1 MPRTSIHAA
10 AILAG
15 VTLLGST
22 IGHAGGPPPPA
33 AVDLTRIGIDNFGRV
48 NTIYY
53 RGAEPADS
61 QYAALAKLGIKTVVD
76 LRGSDVDPGDRR
88 LVEIAG
94 MRYTQIPMTTHEAP
108 TSEMVDVF
116 LKTVNEPANQPVYV
130 HCVGGRHRTGVM
142 TAIYRMSHDG
152 WSSEQAFKEMKEYKF
167 GADFLHPEFKKFV
180 YGYATIRASAPQ
192 APKV

>member
-22 IGHAGGPPPPA
+22 IGQAGGPPTA
-33 AVDLTRIGIDNFGRV
+33 AVDPTHIGIDNFGRV
-48 NTIYY
+48 NSTYY

-61 QYAALAKLGIKTVVD
+61 QYAALAAQGIKTVID
-76 LRGSDVDPGDRR
+76 LRGSDVDAGDKR
-88 LVEIAG
+88 LAEVAG
-94 MRYTQIPMTTHEAP
+94 MTYINIPMTTHDAP
-108 TSEMVDVF
+108 TSEVVNGF
-116 LKTVNEPANQPVYV
+116 LKIVNEPANQPVYV

-142 TAIYRMSHDG
+142 TAIYRMDHDG
-152 WSSEQAFKEMKEYKF
+152 WSSEQAFKEMKQYKF
-167 GADFLHPEFKKFV
+167 GADFLHLEFKRFV
-180 YGYATIRASAPQ
+180 YGYSPLRASAPQ

>member
-1 MPRTSIHAA
+1 MSRTSIHAA

-15 VTLLGST
+15 VTLFGSS
-22 IGHAGGPPPPA
+22 IGRAGGPPGT
-33 AVDLTRIGIDNFGRV
+33 AVDLAHIGIDNFGRV
-48 NTIYY
+48 NTAYY

-61 QYAALAKLGIKTVVD
+61 QYAALASLGIRTVID
-76 LRGSDVDPGDRR
+76 LRGSDVDAGDKR
-88 LVEIAG
+88 LVEVAG
-94 MRYTQIPMTTHEAP
+94 MTYMQLPMTTHEAP
-108 TSEMVDVF
+108 TSEAVNLF

-142 TAIYRMSHDG
+142 TAIYRMNHDG
-152 WSSEQAFKEMKEYKF
+152 WSSERAFKEMKDYKF

-180 YGYATIRASAPQ
+180 FGYGTLRASAPQ